1 MNELPPSEDHK
12 PPRLN
17 YMKDKKIE
25 EESQITLGTSCEFRR
40 LLEAFKNSQPNAEDT
55 LDEYFELFSNNLN
68 RFRLAPSNGV
78 TDFDEQ
84 VLDSIELFIPGRK
97 ELIKVFGLIVQYDKT
112 TTTNAPRIIHKFFE
126 SLIKYTIRPEGPI
139 SDDEWEWK
147 WEWKWE
153 WEYENFKFIVHE
165 SFLLCIAIFLKH
177 EKFELVGYLL
187 NERYDFGKGEDDSQS
202 KMESFAVFGNY
213 LDSLE
218 HRNTRLDLNRLSL
231 HADILKNRCTNSR
244 ISFKDMMQA
253 DFLLW
258 LAGVIQEI
266 KDNNYQFW
274 WPDTLVYKARHG
286 GVFEVFRCSES
297 TKYFKRLARTLD
309 IKGKE
314 DLDSFVERIKTG
326 EIDLPKWGCY
336 RIDPLK
342 LMNYERLCSRA

>member
-1 MNELPPSEDHK
+1 
-12 PPRLN
+12 
-17 YMKDKKIE
+17 MKDKKIE

-55 LDEYFELFSNNLN
+55 LDEYFELFSNNLD
-68 RFRLAPSNGV
+68 RFRLTPSNGV
-78 TDFDEQ
+78 TDFDQQ

-97 ELIKVFGLIVQYDKT
+97 ELIKVFSVIAQCDKTTT

-126 SLIKYTIRPEGPI
+126 SLIKYTIRLEGTIRPEEII
-139 SDDEWEWK
+139 SDY
-147 WEWKWE
+147 E
-153 WEYENFKFIVHE
+153 WEYDNFKFIVHE
-165 SFLLCIAIFLKH
+165 SFLLCIAIFLKY
-177 EKFELVGYLL
+177 EKFKFVEHLL
-187 NERYDFGKGEDDSQS
+187 NERYDIKKGEDDSQS
-202 KMESFAVFGNY
+202 KMESFSVFGNH
-213 LDSLE
+213 LESLV
-218 HRNTRLDLNRLSL
+218 HRNAPPHLNKPSF
-231 HADILKNRCTNSR
+231 HAKTLKNRCTNSR

-326 EIDLPKWGCY
+326 EIDPPKWGCY